1 MRRVLNQTLISG
13 GALAVVVT
21 ALVLID
27 DRVRHAIASLWRDVP
42 SHEVVQASAALNDV
56 GTAIIRAIEEQS
68 IANAPLMIFVV
79 VATVLMLFMVRT

>member
-1 MRRVLNQTLISG
+1 MRRVINHTLISG
-13 GALAVVVT
+13 GALAVVIT

-42 SHEVVQASAALNDV
+42 SHEVVQASTALN
-56 GTAIIRAIEEQS
+56 GLRAEIIRAVQEQS